1 MEIISVILIIVILF
15 QFIFLYKMSQKTKF
29 KLSTIKTTNDMQQY
43 LQLLDNKFE
52 SKYSDMDDAV
62 SILNQQIENFTKQAN
77 MAVVESSEH
86 LENMLLKNKV
96 ILDEQSIQI
105 QEKIALLD
113 KFENKTIGLLE
124 TIKAE
129 ITLSVNEEISPIKS
143 HIIKD
148 FEKLKRYENGYDQ
161 QITKR
166 YNNEIFRLL
175 DYIKKERIKNN
186 TEALNDIEEDILIM
200 LENNGIEKLNISVGE
215 LYTDELDQYVV
226 VEYVSTSKIEDNQKI
241 KDIKKYGYFLNF
253 LNTENEKIKK
263 PIREARIVVYKFEK
277 KESYNE

>member
-1 MEIISVILIIVILF
+1 
-15 QFIFLYKMSQKTKF
+15 MSQKTKF

-62 SILNQQIENFTKQAN
+62 SILNQKIENFTKQAK
-77 MAVVESSEH
+77 MVVVESSEH
-86 LENMLLKNKV
+86 LENILLKNKV

-105 QEKIALLD
+105 QDKIALLD

-129 ITLSVNEEISPIKS
+129 ITLSVTEEISPIKN

-175 DYIKKERIKNN
+175 DYINKERIKNN

>member
-1 MEIISVILIIVILF
+1 
-15 QFIFLYKMSQKTKF
+15 MSQKTKF

-62 SILNQQIENFTKQAN
+62 SILNQKIENFTKQAN
-77 MAVVESSEH
+77 MAVVELSEH
-86 LENMLLKNKV
+86 FENILLKNKE
-96 ILDEQSIQI
+96 ILNEQSIQI
-105 QEKIALLD
+105 QDKIALLD
-113 KFENKTIGLLE
+113 KFENKTIELLE
-124 TIKAE
+124 TIKTE
-129 ITLSVNEEISPIKS
+129 ITLSVTEEISPIKN

-175 DYIKKERIKNN
+175 DYIKKERMKNN

-277 KESYNE
+277 KESCNE